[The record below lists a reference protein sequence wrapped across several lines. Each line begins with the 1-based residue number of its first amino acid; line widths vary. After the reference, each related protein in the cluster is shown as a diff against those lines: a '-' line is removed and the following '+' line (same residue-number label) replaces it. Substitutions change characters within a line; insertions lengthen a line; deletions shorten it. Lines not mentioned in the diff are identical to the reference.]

1 MKGKERVCRP
11 KSVGNYGMVLLL
23 CVTLSGCR
31 SSREIEGRSHWQTD
45 STGTEIRWRFIPIH
59 DTVPVYIPVEK
70 QTSVG
75 MDSSHLETDFATSDA
90 FVDSLGRLHHTLENK
105 SRQIDV
111 PVSGGALVSD
121 TNHYESHTE
130 EDTVRVPEP
139 YPVYVE
145 RELTDFQEFQMR
157 SWWWMVAGLIIYVLY
172 RTRNLWLKI
181 IKR

>member
-1 MKGKERVCRP
+1 MKDKERVCRP

-31 SSREIEGRSHWQTD
+31 SSREIEGRSHQQTD
-45 STGTEIRWRFIPIH
+45 STGTEIRWRYIRIH

-75 MDSSHLETDFATSDA
+75 MDSSHLETEFATSDA
-90 FVDSLGRLHHTLENK
+90 YIDSLGRLHHTLENK
-105 SRQIDV
+105 SRKIDI

-121 TNHYESHTE
+121 TSRYESHAE
-130 EDTVRVPEP
+130 VDSLPVPQP

-145 RELTDFQEFQMR
+145 KELTWFQQFQMQ
-157 SWWWMVAGLIIYVLY
+157 SWWWMAVVLIGYVLY
-172 RTRNLWLKI
+172 RTRNLWIKI